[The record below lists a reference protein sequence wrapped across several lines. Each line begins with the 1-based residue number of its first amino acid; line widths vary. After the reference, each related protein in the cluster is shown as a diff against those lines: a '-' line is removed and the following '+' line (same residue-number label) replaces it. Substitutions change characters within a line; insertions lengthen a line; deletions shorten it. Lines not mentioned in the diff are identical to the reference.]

1 MYVNQRNYHPYS
13 GRVNMVSP
21 KFFID
26 TLKSF
31 DIDFFAGVPDSLLKN
46 ICAYITDNLPAEQN
60 IIAANEGGAMGIAAG
75 YHLATGKIPVVYMQ
89 NSGEGNIIN
98 PLASLTDK
106 EVYNIP
112 VLLVIGWRGRP
123 GVHDEPQHVK
133 QGKVT
138 TGLLNTMGINYAILP
153 KDEEGAAKQ
162 IKIAADFMK
171 KTNECYA
178 LVIEKDTFDAYKLQN
193 VEVNDLNMTREEAIQ
208 KVAASIEDTAC
219 IVSTTGMISREL
231 FEARTAWNQGH
242 ERDFLTVGSMGHASQ
257 IALGIALQ
265 KPERKVYCFDG
276 DGASIMHMGNMAI
289 TASMKCKNY
298 VHVVFNNGAH
308 DSVGG
313 QPTVGLKIDLCAVA
327 KAVGYVAIYSVE
339 TMEELEEKLV
349 ELKNAEGPI
358 LLQVCVKK
366 GNRKDL
372 GRPTTTPIQNKEAL
386 MAFLSK

>member
-1 MYVNQRNYHPYS
+1 MVRPEFFVN
-13 GRVNMVSP
+13 
-21 KFFID
+21 
-26 TLKSF
+26 TLKEHG
-31 DIDFFAGVPDSLLKN
+31 IDFYAGVPDSLLKN

-75 YHLATGKIPVVYMQ
+75 YHLATGKVAVVYIQ

-112 VLLVIGWRGRP
+112 VLLVIGWRGHP
-123 GVHDEPQHVK
+123 GVYDEPQHIK

-138 TGLLNTMGINYAILP
+138 IGLLNTMGINYAILS
-153 KDEEGAAKQ
+153 KEEEDAAKQ

-171 KTNECYA
+171 VTNECYA
-178 LVIEKDTFDAYKLQN
+178 LVIEKDTFDTYKLRD
-193 VEVNDLNMTREEAIQ
+193 VEMNDLTMSREEAIR
-208 KVAASIEDTAC
+208 KVASNIEDNAC

-231 FEARTAWNQGH
+231 FEARTTWNQGH

-265 KPERKVYCFDG
+265 KPERRVYCFDG

-289 TASMKCKNY
+289 VASMKCKNY
-298 VHVVFNNGAH
+298 VHIVFNNGAH

-327 KAVGYVAIYSVE
+327 KAVGYVATCSVE
-339 TMEELEEKLV
+339 TMEELEARLPEI
-349 ELKNAEGPI
+349 KNAEGPV

-366 GNRKDL
+366 GNRKNL
-372 GRPTTTPIQNKEAL
+372 GRPTTTPIQNKESF
-386 MAFLSK
+386 MAFLQK

>member
-1 MYVNQRNYHPYS
+1 MIN
-13 GRVNMVSP
+13 P
-21 KFFID
+21 KFFIEE
-26 TLKSF
+26 LGNHG
-31 DIDFFAGVPDSLLKN
+31 IDFFAGVPDSLLKN
-46 ICAYITDNLPAEQN
+46 ICAYIADHKDEQHN
-60 IIAANEGGAMGIAAG
+60 IITANEGGAIALAAG
-75 YHLATGKIPVVYMQ
+75 YHLATGKIGVVYMQ

-112 VLLVIGWRGRP
+112 VLLLIGWRGKP

-138 TGLLNTMGINYAILP
+138 TGLLNVMGVNYDVLSQ
-153 KDEEGAAKQ
+153 DEDKAAKQ
-162 IKIAADFMK
+162 IEKAVATMTA
-171 KTNECYA
+171 TNEVYA
-178 LVIEKDTFDAYKLQN
+178 LVIEKGTFEDYKLQN
-193 VEVNDLNMTREEAIQ
+193 IEKNNLQMSREEAIQ
-208 KVAASIEDTAC
+208 AVAASLGEKDV

-231 FEARTAWNQGH
+231 FEARTAWHQGH

-257 IALGIALQ
+257 IALGIAME
-265 KPERKVYCFDG
+265 KTDRKVWCFDG

-289 TASMKCKNY
+289 VASKHPKNY

-313 QPTVGLKIDLCAVA
+313 QPTVGLKIDLPAVA
-327 KAVGYVAIYSVE
+327 KAVGYAVTYSVDN
-339 TMEELEEKLV
+339 LND
-349 ELKNAEGPI
+349 LKSILPSVANAEGPI

-372 GRPTTTPIQNKEAL
+372 GRPTTTPTQNKEAL
-386 MAFLSK
+386 MEFLRQ

>member
-1 MYVNQRNYHPYS
+1 MVRPEFFVN
-13 GRVNMVSP
+13 
-21 KFFID
+21 
-26 TLKSF
+26 TLKEHGM
-31 DIDFFAGVPDSLLKN
+31 DFYAGVPDSLLKN

-75 YHLATGKIPVVYMQ
+75 YHLATGKVPVVYMQ

-123 GVHDEPQHVK
+123 GVHDEPQHIK

-138 TGLLNTMGINYAILP
+138 TGLLNIMGVNYAILP
-153 KDEEGAAKQ
+153 KDEESAAKQ

-171 KTNECYA
+171 VTNECYA
-178 LVIEKDTFDAYKLQN
+178 LVIEKDTFDTYKLQD
-193 VEVNDLNMTREEAIQ
+193 VEVNDLTMSREEAIW
-208 KVAASIEDTAC
+208 KVASNIEDNAC

-231 FEARTAWNQGH
+231 FEARVLWNQGH

-265 KPERKVYCFDG
+265 KPERRVYCFDG

-289 TASMKCKNY
+289 AASMKCKNY
-298 VHVVFNNGAH
+298 VHIVFNNGAH

-313 QPTVGLKIDLCAVA
+313 QPTIGLKIDLCAVA
-327 KAVGYVAIYSVE
+327 KAVGYVVVYSVE
-339 TMEELEEKLV
+339 TIEELEVKLV
-349 ELKNAEGPI
+349 EMKTVEGPV

-372 GRPTTTPIQNKEAL
+372 GRPTTTPIQNKEAF
-386 MAFLSK
+386 MAFLQK

>member
-1 MYVNQRNYHPYS
+1 MIRPQ
-13 GRVNMVSP
+13 
-21 KFFID
+21 FFVE
-26 TLKSF
+26 TLKRCG
-31 DIDFFAGVPDSLLKN
+31 IDFFAGVPDSLLKN
-46 ICAYITDNLPAEQN
+46 ICAYIADHLDERHN
-60 IIAANEGGAMGIAAG
+60 IITANEGGAVGLAAG
-75 YHLATGKIPVVYMQ
+75 YHLATGRIPVVYMQ

-112 VLLVIGWRGRP
+112 VLLLIGWRGRP

-138 TGLLNTMGINYAILP
+138 LPLLETMSIPYAVLA
-153 KDEEGAAKQ
+153 KDEQEAAAQ
-162 IKIAADFMK
+162 ISKAVQVMTETK
-171 KTNECYA
+171 ECYA
-178 LVIEKDTFDAYKLQN
+178 LVVEKDTFEAYALQN
-193 VEVNDLNMTREEAIQ
+193 IVKNALTLTREEAIQ
-208 KVAASIEDTAC
+208 TVAAALDDKDV

-231 FEARTAWNQGH
+231 FEYRTAMGQGH

-257 IALGIALQ
+257 IALGIALE
-265 KPERKVYCFDG
+265 KPERRVWCFDG
-276 DGASIMHMGNMAI
+276 DGAAIMHMGSMAI
-289 TASMKCKNY
+289 VASKHPQNF

-313 QPTVGLKIDLCAVA
+313 QPTVGLDIDLPAVA
-327 KAVGYVAIYSVE
+327 RAVGYRQAVSVSSR
-339 TMEELEEKLV
+339 EELASLLADIKQH
-349 ELKNAEGPI
+349 EGPR

-386 MAFLSK
+386 MDFLKD

>member
-1 MYVNQRNYHPYS
+1 MIRPEFFVN
-13 GRVNMVSP
+13 
-21 KFFID
+21 
-26 TLKSF
+26 TLKEYG
-31 DIDFFAGVPDSLLKN
+31 IDFYAGVPDSLLKN

-75 YHLATGKIPVVYMQ
+75 YHLATGKVPAVYMQ

-162 IKIAADFMK
+162 IKMAADFMK
-171 KTNECYA
+171 ATNECYA
-178 LVIEKDTFDAYKLQN
+178 LVIEKDTFDAYTLQK
-193 VEVNDLNMTREEAIQ
+193 VETNGFTISREEAVR
-208 KVAASIEDTAC
+208 KVASCVEDNAC

-242 ERDFLTVGSMGHASQ
+242 ERDLLTVGSMGHASQ

-265 KPERKVYCFDG
+265 KPDRRIYCFDG

-298 VHVVFNNGAH
+298 VHVVFNNGTH

-313 QPTVGLKIDLCAVA
+313 QPTVGLRIDLCGVA
-327 KAVGYVAIYSVE
+327 KALGYKAAYSVC
-339 TMEELEEKLV
+339 TMEILEATLAKLKDV
-349 ELKNAEGPI
+349 EGPVF
-358 LLQVCVKK
+358 LQVCVKK

-372 GRPTTTPIQNKEAL
+372 GRPTTTPVQNKDSL
-386 MAFLSK
+386 MAFLQK